1 MKHHELVRWGLTHE
15 VTHYT
20 MLTMRRFTTMS
31 YCLPN
36 WRLIYTSLLLV
47 SILFAGCRSDADIE
61 TQPASKLSP
70 DQLIAQT
77 FNYIGSDQ
85 TIQTIMESIKQ
96 LPEAK
101 GMAAHLSQVKARLV
115 WQGISHVGEVGVN
128 EIVYI
133 PIHIQG
139 EDEINWI
146 WVIYLDQGTQIAS
159 EFLNRAEVYDDH
171 LWLFDYLTQKSLGHV
186 AKSGVYYT
194 PPPGARSFRKVINGK
209 LYECTRAHSFTV
221 GNLYDDDMNVV
232 DGGSSTRFHPE
243 NCVPVFE
250 FQGFDR
256 PRGRFSGAP
265 AGFWGRFSGAD
276 SGTPGG
282 ITPEKYTCIRYAPTI
297 PDEPPTPIGPIQ
309 PPPCGDYRMKIQ
321 EPQMNSHIQSLF
333 DYVRSKN
340 SWDTRIER
348 GFVQLR
354 DGTFK
359 DIIGENEDEIA
370 EPKDDI
376 VGMMHTHVSPQ
387 NEMYPDE
394 MYYSN
399 QCFSLKDIHNFISR
413 VFKAIRKEIPKDWDA
428 NPAELD
434 LAKYY
439 TGVVSKHGVYV
450 LTINKKIRNYN
461 ELQDLF
467 GAVNKRLSTD
477 ERTFEE
483 LNEEQLNWIESQ
495 IKHTLARTEKR
506 EKELEK
512 REKKKELEQREKE
525 LLIREEQYIL
535 DQLNVLYP
543 SLKEAF
549 GLMFFDLTKDTPEG
563 YSVYDKNPEDGRS
576 WYIKQQI
583 NPTVFYNRHECK

>member
-1 MKHHELVRWGLTHE
+1 MKHHELVRWRLTYE

-61 TQPASKLSP
+61 TQPTSKLSP
-70 DQLIAQT
+70 DRLVEQT
-77 FNYIGSDQ
+77 FHYTGSDQ

-139 EDEINWI
+139 ENEINWI
-146 WVIYLDQGTQIAS
+146 WVIYLDHGTQISS

-171 LWLFDYLTQKSLGHV
+171 LWLFDYLTQKGLGHV

-276 SGTPGG
+276 SGNPR
-282 ITPEKYTCIRYAPTI
+282 IAPEQYKCIRYAPTI

-333 DYVRSKN
+333 DYVRSEEAQGG
-340 SWDTRIER
+340 IER
-348 GFVQLR
+348 AFIQLS
-354 DGTFK
+354 DGSFK
-359 DIIGENEDEIA
+359 DIQGVKDAVHAPAEDVIGI
-370 EPKDDI
+370 
-376 VGMMHTHVSPQ
+376 MHTHVYRKNSSGT
-387 NEMYPDE
+387 ETVK
-394 MYYSN
+394 YSN
-399 QCFSLKDIHNFISR
+399 QSFSLADIRSFVAHVSKSI
-413 VFKAIRKEIPKDWDA
+413 AKELAKNSKTGRLVEI
-428 NPAELD
+428 D
-434 LAKYY
+434 LSKYY
-439 TGVVSKHGVYV
+439 TGIVSKHGVYI
-450 LTINKKIRNYN
+450 LSFNKKIKTFS
-461 ELQDLF
+461 EFIELF
-467 GAVNKRLSTD
+467 GPVNSSAAASDSAFQALIKTQEDWITNQIEDVGGDIDNNEDSILS
-477 ERTFEE
+477 
-483 LNEEQLNWIESQ
+483 Q
-495 IKHTLARTEKR
+495 
-506 EKELEK
+506 
-512 REKKKELEQREKE
+512 
-525 LLIREEQYIL
+525 EEQYIL
-535 DQLNVLYP
+535 NHIHEYYP
-543 SLKEAF
+543 SLKAVL
-549 GLMFFDLTKDTPEG
+549 GLMFFDITKKDPEG
-563 YSVYDKNPEDGRS
+563 FSVYDQKPGDPSDPRAGF
-576 WYIKQQI
+576 KKFI
-583 NPTVFYNRHECK
+583 NPKLFDNRHDCK

>member
-1 MKHHELVRWGLTHE
+1 MKHHELVRWRLTHE

-70 DQLIAQT
+70 DQLVAQT

-85 TIQTIMESIKQ
+85 TVQTIMESIKQ

-139 EDEINWI
+139 ENEINWI
-146 WVIYLDQGTQIAS
+146 WVIYLDHGTQISS

-171 LWLFDYLTQKSLGHV
+171 LWLFDYLTQKGLGHV

-194 PPPGARSFRKVINGK
+194 PPPGARSFRKEINGK

-232 DGGSSTRFHPE
+232 NRGSSTRFHPE
-243 NCVPVFE
+243 NCVPVFS

-256 PRGRFSGAP
+256 PGGRFSGAP

-276 SGTPGG
+276 SGNPC
-282 ITPEKYTCIRYAPTI
+282 IAPEQYKCIRYAPTI

-321 EPQMNSHIQSLF
+321 EPKMNSHIMSLF
-333 DYVRSKN
+333 DYVRSEEAQGG
-340 SWDTRIER
+340 IER
-348 GFVQLR
+348 AFIQLS
-354 DGTFK
+354 DGSFK
-359 DIIGENEDEIA
+359 DIQGVKDAVHAPAEDVIGI
-370 EPKDDI
+370 
-376 VGMMHTHVSPQ
+376 MHTHVYRKNSPGTDRV
-387 NEMYPDE
+387 M
-394 MYYSN
+394 YSN
-399 QCFSLKDIHNFISR
+399 QSFSLADIRSFVAHVSKSI
-413 VFKAIRKEIPKDWDA
+413 AKELAKNSKTGSPVGI
-428 NPAELD
+428 D
-434 LAKYY
+434 LSKYY
-439 TGVVSKHGVYV
+439 TGIVSKHGVYI
-450 LTINKKIRNYN
+450 LSFNKKIKTYS
-461 ELQDLF
+461 EFIDLF
-467 GAVNKRLSTD
+467 GPVNSSAAASDSAFQTLIEDQEDWITAQIDDVKGD
-477 ERTFEE
+477 IDN
-483 LNEEQLNWIESQ
+483 NENDILV
-495 IKHTLARTEKR
+495 
-506 EKELEK
+506 
-512 REKKKELEQREKE
+512 
-525 LLIREEQYIL
+525 REEQYIL
-535 DQLNVLYP
+535 DHIKEYYP
-543 SLKEAF
+543 SLKAVL
-549 GLMFFDLTKDTPEG
+549 GLMFFDLTKKDPEG
-563 YSVYDKNPEDGRS
+563 FSVYDKNQGDSRAG
-576 WYIKQQI
+576 IKRVI
-583 NPTVFYNRHECK
+583 NPKLFYNRHDCK

>member
-1 MKHHELVRWGLTHE
+1 MKHHELVRWRLTHE

-47 SILFAGCRSDADIE
+47 SILFAGCRSDTDIE

-70 DQLIAQT
+70 DQLVAQT

-85 TIQTIMESIKQ
+85 TVQTIMESIKQ

-139 EDEINWI
+139 ENEINWI
-146 WVIYLDQGTQIAS
+146 WVIYLDRGTQIAS

-171 LWLFDYLTQKSLGHV
+171 LWLFDYLTQKGLGHV

-276 SGTPGG
+276 SGNPR
-282 ITPEKYTCIRYAPTI
+282 IAPEQYKCIRYAPTI

-321 EPQMNSHIQSLF
+321 EPQMNSHIKSLF
-333 DYVRSKN
+333 DYVKSNK
-340 SWDTRIER
+340 SWETRIER

-376 VGMMHTHVSPQ
+376 VGMMHTHVASQ
-387 NEMYPDE
+387 DE
-394 MYYSN
+394 EYYLN
-399 QCFSLKDIHNFISR
+399 QCFSLKDIHNFIGR
-413 VFKAIRKEIPKDWDA
+413 VFKAVRKEIPKDWGT

-434 LAKYY
+434 LSKYY
-439 TGVVSKHGVYV
+439 TGVVSKHGVYI
-450 LTINKKIRNYN
+450 LTINRKIRNYD

-467 GAVNKRLSTD
+467 GALNKKLSTD
-477 ERTFEE
+477 ERTFKKLSQMQSDWISSEIRDTPVGIEE
-483 LNEEQLNWIESQ
+483 
-495 IKHTLARTEKR
+495 KGKR
-506 EKELEK
+506 EK
-512 REKKKELEQREKE
+512 R
-525 LLIREEQYIL
+525 LLILEEQYIL

-563 YSVYDKNPEDGRS
+563 YSVYDNNPEDGRI
-576 WYIKQQI
+576 WYIRQR
-583 NPTVFYNRHECK
+583 NPTVFYDRHECK

>member
-1 MKHHELVRWGLTHE
+1 
-15 VTHYT
+15 

-70 DQLIAQT
+70 DQLVAQT

-139 EDEINWI
+139 ENEINWI

-194 PPPGARSFRKVINGK
+194 PPPGARSFSKVINGK

-276 SGTPGG
+276 SGNPR
-282 ITPEKYTCIRYAPTI
+282 IAPEQYKCIRYAPTI

-321 EPQMNSHIQSLF
+321 EPQMNSHIKSLF
-333 DYVRSKN
+333 DYVKSNK
-340 SWDTRIER
+340 SWETRIER

-376 VGMMHTHVSPQ
+376 VGMMHTHVASQ
-387 NEMYPDE
+387 DE
-394 MYYSN
+394 EYYLN
-399 QCFSLKDIHNFISR
+399 QCFSLKDIHNFIGR
-413 VFKAIRKEIPKDWDA
+413 VFKAVRKEIPKDWGT

-434 LAKYY
+434 LSKYY
-439 TGVVSKHGVYV
+439 TGVVSKHGVYI
-450 LTINKKIRNYN
+450 LTINRKIRNYD

-467 GAVNKRLSTD
+467 GALNKKLSTD
-477 ERTFEE
+477 ERTFKKLSQMQSDWISSEIRDTPVSIEE
-483 LNEEQLNWIESQ
+483 
-495 IKHTLARTEKR
+495 KGKR
-506 EKELEK
+506 EK
-512 REKKKELEQREKE
+512 R
-525 LLIREEQYIL
+525 LLILEEQYIL

-563 YSVYDKNPEDGRS
+563 YSVYDNNPEDGRI
-576 WYIKQQI
+576 WYIRQR
-583 NPTVFYNRHECK
+583 NPTVFYDRHECK

>member
-1 MKHHELVRWGLTHE
+1 MKHHELVRWRLTHE

-20 MLTMRRFTTMS
+20 MLTMRRFTTIS

-61 TQPASKLSP
+61 TQPASKLST
-70 DQLIAQT
+70 DQLVTQT
-77 FNYIGSDQ
+77 FHYTGSDE

-146 WVIYLDQGTQIAS
+146 WVIYLDHGTQISS

-194 PPPGARSFRKVINGK
+194 PPPGARSFSKVINGK

-276 SGTPGG
+276 SGNPR
-282 ITPEKYTCIRYAPTI
+282 IAPEQYKCIRYAPTI

-321 EPQMNSHIQSLF
+321 EPQMNSHIKSLF

-376 VGMMHTHVSPQ
+376 VGMMHTHVASQ
-387 NEMYPDE
+387 DE
-394 MYYSN
+394 EYYLN
-399 QCFSLKDIHNFISR
+399 QCFSLKDIHNFIGR
-413 VFKAIRKEIPKDWDA
+413 VFKAVRKEIPKDWGT

-434 LAKYY
+434 LSKYY
-439 TGVVSKHGVYV
+439 TGVVSKHGVYI
-450 LTINKKIRNYN
+450 LTINRKIRNYD

-467 GAVNKRLSTD
+467 GALNKKLSTD
-477 ERTFEE
+477 ERTFKKLSQMQSDWISSEIRDTPVGIEE
-483 LNEEQLNWIESQ
+483 
-495 IKHTLARTEKR
+495 KGKR
-506 EKELEK
+506 EK
-512 REKKKELEQREKE
+512 R
-525 LLIREEQYIL
+525 LLILEEQYIL

-563 YSVYDKNPEDGRS
+563 YSVYDNNPEDGRI
-576 WYIKQQI
+576 WYIRQR
-583 NPTVFYNRHECK
+583 NPTVFYDRHECK

>member
-1 MKHHELVRWGLTHE
+1 MKHHELVRWRLTHE

-70 DQLIAQT
+70 DQLVAQT

-85 TIQTIMESIKQ
+85 TVQTIMESIKQ

-139 EDEINWI
+139 ENEINWI

-171 LWLFDYLTQKSLGHV
+171 LWLFDYLTQKGLGHV

-276 SGTPGG
+276 SGNPR
-282 ITPEKYTCIRYAPTI
+282 IAPEQYKCIRYAPTI

-321 EPQMNSHIQSLF
+321 EPQMNSHIKSLF
-333 DYVRSKN
+333 DYVKSNK
-340 SWDTRIER
+340 SWETRIER

-376 VGMMHTHVSPQ
+376 VGMMHTHVASQ
-387 NEMYPDE
+387 DE
-394 MYYSN
+394 EYYLN
-399 QCFSLKDIHNFISR
+399 QCFSLKDIHNFIGR
-413 VFKAIRKEIPKDWDA
+413 VFKAVRKEIPKDWGT

-434 LAKYY
+434 LSKYY
-439 TGVVSKHGVYV
+439 TGVVSKHGVYI
-450 LTINKKIRNYN
+450 LTINRKIRNYD

-467 GAVNKRLSTD
+467 GALNKKLSTD
-477 ERTFEE
+477 ERTFKKLSQMQSDWISSEIRDTPVGIEE
-483 LNEEQLNWIESQ
+483 
-495 IKHTLARTEKR
+495 KGKR
-506 EKELEK
+506 EK
-512 REKKKELEQREKE
+512 R
-525 LLIREEQYIL
+525 LLILEEQYIL

-563 YSVYDKNPEDGRS
+563 YSVYDNNPEDGRI
-576 WYIKQQI
+576 WYIRQR
-583 NPTVFYNRHECK
+583 NPTVFYDRHECK

>member
-1 MKHHELVRWGLTHE
+1 MKHHELVRWRLTHE

-70 DQLIAQT
+70 DQLVAQT

-194 PPPGARSFRKVINGK
+194 PPPGARSFSKVINGK

-276 SGTPGG
+276 SGNPR
-282 ITPEKYTCIRYAPTI
+282 IAPEQYKCIRYAPTI

-376 VGMMHTHVSPQ
+376 VGMMHTHVASQ
-387 NEMYPDE
+387 DE
-394 MYYSN
+394 EYYLN
-399 QCFSLKDIHNFISR
+399 QCFSLKDIHNFIGR
-413 VFKAIRKEIPKDWDA
+413 VFKAVRKEIPKDWGT

-434 LAKYY
+434 LSKYY
-439 TGVVSKHGVYV
+439 TGVVSKHGVYI
-450 LTINKKIRNYN
+450 LTINRKIRNYD

-467 GAVNKRLSTD
+467 GALNKKLSTD
-477 ERTFEE
+477 ERTFKKLSQMQSDWISSEIRDTPVGIEE
-483 LNEEQLNWIESQ
+483 
-495 IKHTLARTEKR
+495 KGKR
-506 EKELEK
+506 EK
-512 REKKKELEQREKE
+512 R
-525 LLIREEQYIL
+525 LLILEEQYIL

-563 YSVYDKNPEDGRS
+563 YSVYDNNPEDGRI
-576 WYIKQQI
+576 WYIRQR
-583 NPTVFYNRHECK
+583 NPTVFYDRHECK

>member
-1 MKHHELVRWGLTHE
+1 MKHHELVRWRLTHE

-20 MLTMRRFTTMS
+20 ILTMRRFTTMS

-70 DQLIAQT
+70 DQLVAQT

-139 EDEINWI
+139 ENEINWI
-146 WVIYLDQGTQIAS
+146 WVIYLDHGTQISS

-194 PPPGARSFRKVINGK
+194 PPPGARSFSKVINGK

-282 ITPEKYTCIRYAPTI
+282 ITPEKYTCIRYAPYI

-321 EPQMNSHIQSLF
+321 EPQMNSHIKSLF
-333 DYVRSKN
+333 DYVKSNK
-340 SWDTRIER
+340 SWETRIER

-376 VGMMHTHVSPQ
+376 VGMMHTHVASQ
-387 NEMYPDE
+387 DE
-394 MYYSN
+394 EYYLN
-399 QCFSLKDIHNFISR
+399 QCFSLKDIHNFIGR
-413 VFKAIRKEIPKDWDA
+413 VFKAVRKEIPKDWGT

-434 LAKYY
+434 LSKYY
-439 TGVVSKHGVYV
+439 TGVVSKHGVYI
-450 LTINKKIRNYN
+450 LTINRKIRNYD

-467 GAVNKRLSTD
+467 GALNKKLSTD
-477 ERTFEE
+477 ERTFKKLSQMQSDWISSEIRDTPVGIEE
-483 LNEEQLNWIESQ
+483 
-495 IKHTLARTEKR
+495 KGKR
-506 EKELEK
+506 EK
-512 REKKKELEQREKE
+512 R
-525 LLIREEQYIL
+525 LLILEEQYIL

-563 YSVYDKNPEDGRS
+563 YSVYDNNPEDGRI
-576 WYIKQQI
+576 WYIRQR
-583 NPTVFYNRHECK
+583 NPTVFYDRHECK

>member
-1 MKHHELVRWGLTHE
+1 MKHHELVRWRLITRSD
-15 VTHYT
+15 HYT

-70 DQLIAQT
+70 DQLVTQT
-77 FNYIGSDQ
+77 FHYTGSDQ

-139 EDEINWI
+139 ENEINWI
-146 WVIYLDQGTQIAS
+146 WVIYLDHGTQISS

-171 LWLFDYLTQKSLGHV
+171 LWLFDYLTQKGLGHV

-194 PPPGARSFRKVINGK
+194 PPSGARSFRKEINGK

-243 NCVPVFE
+243 NCVPVFS

-256 PRGRFSGAP
+256 PGGRFSGAP
-265 AGFWGRFSGAD
+265 VGFWGHFSGAD

-282 ITPEKYTCIRYAPTI
+282 IAPERYTCIRYESRPPIINEPT
-297 PDEPPTPIGPIQ
+297 TPIGPIQ

-321 EPQMNSHIQSLF
+321 EPQMNSHIKSLF
-333 DYVRSKN
+333 DYVRSEN

-348 GFVQLR
+348 GFVQLK

-370 EPKDDI
+370 EPKGDI
-376 VGMMHTHVSPQ
+376 VGMMHTHVASQ
-387 NEMYPDE
+387 DE
-394 MYYSN
+394 EYYLN
-399 QCFSLKDIHNFISR
+399 QCFSLKDIHNFIGR
-413 VFKAIRKEIPKDWDA
+413 VFKAVRKEIPKDWGT

-434 LAKYY
+434 LSKYY
-439 TGVVSKHGVYV
+439 TGVVSKHGVYI
-450 LTINKKIRNYN
+450 LTINRKIRNYDDLQ
-461 ELQDLF
+461 ELLS
-467 GAVNKRLSTD
+467 ALNKKLSTD
-477 ERTFEE
+477 ERTFEKLSE
-483 LNEEQLNWIESQ
+483 KQNDWIMSQ
-495 IKHTLARTEKR
+495 IKYTLARTEKR
-506 EKELEK
+506 EKDRGK
-512 REKKKELEQREKE
+512 RKRKSKKRAAATYSGRAIYSGE
-525 LLIREEQYIL
+525 
-535 DQLNVLYP
+535 
-543 SLKEAF
+543 
-549 GLMFFDLTKDTPEG
+549 TKRPL
-563 YSVYDKNPEDGRS
+563 PLA
-576 WYIKQQI
+576 
-583 NPTVFYNRHECK
+583 

>member
-1 MKHHELVRWGLTHE
+1 MKHHELVRWRLTHE

-70 DQLIAQT
+70 DQLVAQT

-139 EDEINWI
+139 ENEINWI

-194 PPPGARSFRKVINGK
+194 PPPGARSFSKVINGK

-276 SGTPGG
+276 SGNPR
-282 ITPEKYTCIRYAPTI
+282 IAPEQYKCIRYAPTI

-321 EPQMNSHIQSLF
+321 EPQMNSHIKSLF
-333 DYVRSKN
+333 DYVKSNK
-340 SWDTRIER
+340 SWETRIER

-376 VGMMHTHVSPQ
+376 VGMMHTHVASQ
-387 NEMYPDE
+387 DE
-394 MYYSN
+394 EYYLN
-399 QCFSLKDIHNFISR
+399 QCFSLKDIHNFIGR
-413 VFKAIRKEIPKDWDA
+413 VFKAVRKEIPKDWGT

-434 LAKYY
+434 LSKYY
-439 TGVVSKHGVYV
+439 TGVVSKHGVYI
-450 LTINKKIRNYN
+450 LTINRKIRNYD

-467 GAVNKRLSTD
+467 GAFNKKLSTD
-477 ERTFEE
+477 ERTFKKLSQMQSDWISSEIRDTPVGIEE
-483 LNEEQLNWIESQ
+483 
-495 IKHTLARTEKR
+495 KGKR
-506 EKELEK
+506 EK
-512 REKKKELEQREKE
+512 R
-525 LLIREEQYIL
+525 LLILEEQYIL

-563 YSVYDKNPEDGRS
+563 YSVYDNNPEDGRI
-576 WYIKQQI
+576 WYIRQR
-583 NPTVFYNRHECK
+583 NPTVFYDRHECK

>member
-1 MKHHELVRWGLTHE
+1 MKHHELVRWRLTHE

-36 WRLIYTSLLLV
+36 WRLFYTSLLLV

-70 DQLIAQT
+70 DQLVAQT

-85 TIQTIMESIKQ
+85 TVQTIMESIKQ

-139 EDEINWI
+139 ENEINWI
-146 WVIYLDQGTQIAS
+146 WVIYLDHGTHISS

-171 LWLFDYLTQKSLGHV
+171 LWLFDYLTQKGLGHV

-276 SGTPGG
+276 SGNPR
-282 ITPEKYTCIRYAPTI
+282 IAPEQYKCIRYAPTI

-321 EPQMNSHIQSLF
+321 EPQMNSHIKSLF
-333 DYVRSKN
+333 DYVKSNK
-340 SWDTRIER
+340 SWETRIER

-376 VGMMHTHVSPQ
+376 VGMMHTHVASQ
-387 NEMYPDE
+387 DE
-394 MYYSN
+394 EYYLN
-399 QCFSLKDIHNFISR
+399 QCFSLKDIHNFIGR
-413 VFKAIRKEIPKDWDA
+413 VFKAVRKEIPKDWGT

-434 LAKYY
+434 LSKYY
-439 TGVVSKHGVYV
+439 TGVVSKHGVYI
-450 LTINKKIRNYN
+450 LTINRKIRNYD

-467 GAVNKRLSTD
+467 GALNKKLSTD
-477 ERTFEE
+477 ERTFKKLSQMQSDWISSEIRDTPVGIEE
-483 LNEEQLNWIESQ
+483 
-495 IKHTLARTEKR
+495 KGKR
-506 EKELEK
+506 EK
-512 REKKKELEQREKE
+512 R
-525 LLIREEQYIL
+525 LLILEEQYIL

-563 YSVYDKNPEDGRS
+563 YSVYDNNPEDGRI
-576 WYIKQQI
+576 WYIRQR
-583 NPTVFYNRHECK
+583 NPTVFYDRHECK

>member
-1 MKHHELVRWGLTHE
+1 
-15 VTHYT
+15 
-20 MLTMRRFTTMS
+20 MS

-47 SILFAGCRSDADIE
+47 SILFAGCRSDTDIE

-70 DQLIAQT
+70 DQLVAQT

-85 TIQTIMESIKQ
+85 TVQTIMESIKQ

-139 EDEINWI
+139 ENEINWI
-146 WVIYLDQGTQIAS
+146 WVIYLDHGTQISS

-171 LWLFDYLTQKSLGHV
+171 LWLFDYLTQKGLGHV

-276 SGTPGG
+276 SGNPR
-282 ITPEKYTCIRYAPTI
+282 IAPEQYKCIRYAPTI

-321 EPQMNSHIQSLF
+321 EPQMNSHIKSLF
-333 DYVRSKN
+333 DYVKSNK
-340 SWDTRIER
+340 SWETRIER

-376 VGMMHTHVSPQ
+376 VGMMHTHVASQ
-387 NEMYPDE
+387 DE
-394 MYYSN
+394 EYYLN
-399 QCFSLKDIHNFISR
+399 QCFSLKDIHNFIGR
-413 VFKAIRKEIPKDWDA
+413 VFKAVRKEIPKDWGT

-434 LAKYY
+434 LSKYY
-439 TGVVSKHGVYV
+439 TGVVSKHGVYI
-450 LTINKKIRNYN
+450 LTINRKIRNYD

-467 GAVNKRLSTD
+467 GALNKKLSTD
-477 ERTFEE
+477 ERTFKKLSQMQSDWISSEIRDTPVGIEE
-483 LNEEQLNWIESQ
+483 
-495 IKHTLARTEKR
+495 KGKR
-506 EKELEK
+506 EK
-512 REKKKELEQREKE
+512 R
-525 LLIREEQYIL
+525 LLILEEQYIL

-563 YSVYDKNPEDGRS
+563 YSVYDNNPEDGRI
-576 WYIKQQI
+576 WYIRQR
-583 NPTVFYNRHECK
+583 NPTVFYDRHECK

>member
-1 MKHHELVRWGLTHE
+1 MKHHELVRWRLTHE

-20 MLTMRRFTTMS
+20 MLTMRRFTTTMS

-70 DQLIAQT
+70 DQLVAQT

-85 TIQTIMESIKQ
+85 TVQTIMESIKQ

-139 EDEINWI
+139 ENEINWI
-146 WVIYLDQGTQIAS
+146 WVIYLDRGTQIAS

-171 LWLFDYLTQKSLGHV
+171 LWLFDYLTQKGLGHV

-276 SGTPGG
+276 SGNPR
-282 ITPEKYTCIRYAPTI
+282 IAPEQYKCIRYAPTI

-321 EPQMNSHIQSLF
+321 EPQMNSHIKSLF

-376 VGMMHTHVSPQ
+376 VGMMHTHVASQ
-387 NEMYPDE
+387 DE
-394 MYYSN
+394 EYYLN
-399 QCFSLKDIHNFISR
+399 QCFSLKDIHNFIGR
-413 VFKAIRKEIPKDWDA
+413 VFKAVRKEIPKDWGT

-434 LAKYY
+434 LSKYY
-439 TGVVSKHGVYV
+439 TGVVSKHGVYI
-450 LTINKKIRNYN
+450 LTINRKIRNYD

-467 GAVNKRLSTD
+467 GALNKKLSTD
-477 ERTFEE
+477 ERTFKKLSQMQSDWISSEIRDTPVGIEE
-483 LNEEQLNWIESQ
+483 
-495 IKHTLARTEKR
+495 KGKR
-506 EKELEK
+506 EK
-512 REKKKELEQREKE
+512 R
-525 LLIREEQYIL
+525 LLILEEQYIL

-563 YSVYDKNPEDGRS
+563 YSVYDNNPEDGRI
-576 WYIKQQI
+576 WYIRQR
-583 NPTVFYNRHECK
+583 NPTVFYDRHECK

>member
-1 MKHHELVRWGLTHE
+1 MKHHELVRWRLTHE

-70 DQLIAQT
+70 DQLVAQT

-85 TIQTIMESIKQ
+85 TVQTIMESIKQ

-139 EDEINWI
+139 ENEINWI
-146 WVIYLDQGTQIAS
+146 WVIYLDRGTQISS

-171 LWLFDYLTQKSLGHV
+171 LWLFDYLTQKGLGHV

-276 SGTPGG
+276 SGNPR
-282 ITPEKYTCIRYAPTI
+282 IAPEQYKCIRYAPTI

-321 EPQMNSHIQSLF
+321 EPQMNSHIKSLF

-376 VGMMHTHVSPQ
+376 VGMMHTHVASQ
-387 NEMYPDE
+387 DE
-394 MYYSN
+394 EYYLN
-399 QCFSLKDIHNFISR
+399 QCFSLKDIHNFIGR
-413 VFKAIRKEIPKDWDA
+413 VFKAVRKEIPKDWGT

-434 LAKYY
+434 LSKYY
-439 TGVVSKHGVYV
+439 TGVVSKHGVYI
-450 LTINKKIRNYN
+450 LTINRKIRNYD

-467 GAVNKRLSTD
+467 GALNKKLSTD
-477 ERTFEE
+477 ERTFKKLSQMQSDWISSEIRDTPVGIEE
-483 LNEEQLNWIESQ
+483 
-495 IKHTLARTEKR
+495 KGKR
-506 EKELEK
+506 EK
-512 REKKKELEQREKE
+512 R
-525 LLIREEQYIL
+525 LLILEEQYIL

-563 YSVYDKNPEDGRS
+563 YSVYDNNPEDGRI
-576 WYIKQQI
+576 WYIRQR
-583 NPTVFYNRHECK
+583 NPTVFYDRHECK

>member
-1 MKHHELVRWGLTHE
+1 MKHHELVRWRLTHE

-70 DQLIAQT
+70 DQLVAQT

-85 TIQTIMESIKQ
+85 TVQTIMESIKQ

-139 EDEINWI
+139 ENEINWI
-146 WVIYLDQGTQIAS
+146 WVIYLDRGTQISS

-171 LWLFDYLTQKSLGHV
+171 LWLFDYLTQKGLGHV

-276 SGTPGG
+276 SGNPR
-282 ITPEKYTCIRYAPTI
+282 IAPEQYKCIRYAPTI

-376 VGMMHTHVSPQ
+376 VGMMHTHVASQ
-387 NEMYPDE
+387 DE
-394 MYYSN
+394 EYYLN
-399 QCFSLKDIHNFISR
+399 QCFSLKDIHNFIGR
-413 VFKAIRKEIPKDWDA
+413 VFKAVRKEIPKDWGT

-434 LAKYY
+434 LSKYY
-439 TGVVSKHGVYV
+439 TGVVSKHGVYI
-450 LTINKKIRNYN
+450 LTINRKIRNYD

-467 GAVNKRLSTD
+467 GALNKKLSTD
-477 ERTFEE
+477 ERTFKKLSQMQSDWISSEIRDTPVGIEE
-483 LNEEQLNWIESQ
+483 
-495 IKHTLARTEKR
+495 KGKR
-506 EKELEK
+506 EK
-512 REKKKELEQREKE
+512 R
-525 LLIREEQYIL
+525 LLILEEQYIL

-563 YSVYDKNPEDGRS
+563 YSVYDNNPEDGRI
-576 WYIKQQI
+576 WYIRQR
-583 NPTVFYNRHECK
+583 NPTVFYDRHECK

>member
-61 TQPASKLSP
+61 TQPASKLSS
-70 DQLIAQT
+70 DQLVAQT

-194 PPPGARSFRKVINGK
+194 PPPGARSFSKVINGK

-282 ITPEKYTCIRYAPTI
+282 ITPEKYTCIRYAPYI

-321 EPQMNSHIQSLF
+321 EPQMNSHIKSLF
-333 DYVRSKN
+333 DYVKSPK
-340 SWDTRIER
+340 SWETRIER

-376 VGMMHTHVSPQ
+376 VGMMHTHVASQ
-387 NEMYPDE
+387 DE
-394 MYYSN
+394 EYYLN
-399 QCFSLKDIHNFISR
+399 QCFSLKDIHNFIGR
-413 VFKAIRKEIPKDWDA
+413 VFKAVRKEIPKDWGT

-434 LAKYY
+434 LSKYY
-439 TGVVSKHGVYV
+439 TGVVSKHGVYI
-450 LTINKKIRNYN
+450 LTINRKIRNYD

-467 GAVNKRLSTD
+467 GALNKKLSTD
-477 ERTFEE
+477 ERTFKKLSQMQSDWISSEIRDTPVGIEE
-483 LNEEQLNWIESQ
+483 
-495 IKHTLARTEKR
+495 KGKR
-506 EKELEK
+506 EK
-512 REKKKELEQREKE
+512 R
-525 LLIREEQYIL
+525 LLILEEQYIL

-563 YSVYDKNPEDGRS
+563 YSVYDNNPEDGRI
-576 WYIKQQI
+576 WYIRQR
-583 NPTVFYNRHECK
+583 NPTVFYDRHECK

>member
-1 MKHHELVRWGLTHE
+1 MKHHELVRWRLTHE

-70 DQLIAQT
+70 DQLVAQM

-139 EDEINWI
+139 ENEINWI
-146 WVIYLDQGTQIAS
+146 WVIYLDHGTQISS

-171 LWLFDYLTQKSLGHV
+171 LWLFDYLTQKGLGHV

-194 PPPGARSFRKVINGK
+194 PPSGARSFRKEINGM

-276 SGTPGG
+276 SGNPR
-282 ITPEKYTCIRYAPTI
+282 IAPEQYKCIRYAPTI

-376 VGMMHTHVSPQ
+376 VGMMHTHVASQ
-387 NEMYPDE
+387 DE
-394 MYYSN
+394 EYYLN
-399 QCFSLKDIHNFISR
+399 QCFSLKDIHNFIGR
-413 VFKAIRKEIPKDWDA
+413 VFKAVRKEIPKDWGT

-434 LAKYY
+434 LSKYY
-439 TGVVSKHGVYV
+439 TGVVSKHGVYI
-450 LTINKKIRNYN
+450 LTINRKIRNYD

-467 GAVNKRLSTD
+467 GALNKKLSTD
-477 ERTFEE
+477 ERTFKKLSQMQSDWISSEIRDTPVGIEE
-483 LNEEQLNWIESQ
+483 
-495 IKHTLARTEKR
+495 KGKR
-506 EKELEK
+506 EK
-512 REKKKELEQREKE
+512 R
-525 LLIREEQYIL
+525 LLILEEQYIL

-563 YSVYDKNPEDGRS
+563 YSVYDNNPEDGRI
-576 WYIKQQI
+576 WYIRQR
-583 NPTVFYNRHECK
+583 NPTVFYDRHECK

>member
-1 MKHHELVRWGLTHE
+1 MEIDTRSNTLYYAH
-15 VTHYT
+15 
-20 MLTMRRFTTMS
+20 

-70 DQLIAQT
+70 DQLVAQT

-85 TIQTIMESIKQ
+85 TVQTIMESIKQ

-101 GMAAHLSQVKARLV
+101 DMAAHLSQVKARLV

-139 EDEINWI
+139 ENEINWI
-146 WVIYLDQGTQIAS
+146 WVIYLDRGTQIAS

-171 LWLFDYLTQKSLGHV
+171 LWLFDYLTQKGLGHV

-276 SGTPGG
+276 SGNPR
-282 ITPEKYTCIRYAPTI
+282 IAPEQYKCIRYAPTI

-321 EPQMNSHIQSLF
+321 EPQMNSHIKSLF
-333 DYVRSKN
+333 DYVRSE
-340 SWDTRIER
+340 DAQGGIER
-348 GFVQLR
+348 AFVQLS
-354 DGTFK
+354 DGSFK
-359 DIIGENEDEIA
+359 DIQGVKDAVHAPAEDVIGI
-370 EPKDDI
+370 
-376 VGMMHTHVSPQ
+376 MHTHVYRKNSSGT
-387 NEMYPDE
+387 DTVK
-394 MYYSN
+394 YSN
-399 QCFSLKDIHNFISR
+399 QSFSLADIRSFVALVSKSI
-413 VFKAIRKEIPKDWDA
+413 AKELAKNSKTGRLVEI
-428 NPAELD
+428 D
-434 LAKYY
+434 LSKYY
-439 TGVVSKHGVYV
+439 TGIVSKHGVYI
-450 LTINKKIRNYN
+450 LSFNKKIKTFS
-461 ELQDLF
+461 EFIELF
-467 GAVNKRLSTD
+467 GPVNSSAAASDSAFQGLIKD
-477 ERTFEE
+477 
-483 LNEEQLNWIESQ
+483 QKIWITSQ
-495 IKHTLARTEKR
+495 IDRTGGDIDNNEND
-506 EKELEK
+506 
-512 REKKKELEQREKE
+512 
-525 LLIREEQYIL
+525 LLSREEQYIL
-535 DQLNVLYP
+535 DHITEYYP
-543 SLKEAF
+543 SLKSVL
-549 GLMFFDLTKDTPEG
+549 GLMFFDLTKKDPEG
-563 YSVYDKNPEDGRS
+563 FSVYDKNSGDSRAAF
-576 WYIKQQI
+576 KKLI
-583 NPTVFYNRHECK
+583 NRNLFYNRHDCK

>member
-1 MKHHELVRWGLTHE
+1 
-15 VTHYT
+15 
-20 MLTMRRFTTMS
+20 MS

-70 DQLIAQT
+70 DQLVAQT

-85 TIQTIMESIKQ
+85 TVQTIMESIKQ

-139 EDEINWI
+139 ENEINWI
-146 WVIYLDQGTQIAS
+146 WVIYLDHGTQISS

-171 LWLFDYLTQKSLGHV
+171 LWLFDYLTQKGLGHV

-276 SGTPGG
+276 SGNPR
-282 ITPEKYTCIRYAPTI
+282 IAPEQYKCIRYAPTI

-321 EPQMNSHIQSLF
+321 EPQMNSHIKSLF

-376 VGMMHTHVSPQ
+376 VGMMHTHVASQ
-387 NEMYPDE
+387 DE
-394 MYYSN
+394 EYYLN
-399 QCFSLKDIHNFISR
+399 QCFSLKDIHNFIGR
-413 VFKAIRKEIPKDWDA
+413 VFKAVRKEIPKDWGT

-434 LAKYY
+434 LSKYY
-439 TGVVSKHGVYV
+439 TGVVSKHGVYI
-450 LTINKKIRNYN
+450 LTINRKIRNYD

-467 GAVNKRLSTD
+467 GALNKKLSTD
-477 ERTFEE
+477 ERTFKKLSQMQSDWISSEIRDTPVGIEE
-483 LNEEQLNWIESQ
+483 
-495 IKHTLARTEKR
+495 KGKR
-506 EKELEK
+506 EK
-512 REKKKELEQREKE
+512 R
-525 LLIREEQYIL
+525 LLILEEQYIL

-563 YSVYDKNPEDGRS
+563 YSVYDNNPEDGRI
-576 WYIKQQI
+576 WYIRQR
-583 NPTVFYNRHECK
+583 NPTVFYDRHECK

>member
-1 MKHHELVRWGLTHE
+1 
-15 VTHYT
+15 
-20 MLTMRRFTTMS
+20 MS

-70 DQLIAQT
+70 DQLVAQT

-139 EDEINWI
+139 ENEINWI
-146 WVIYLDQGTQIAS
+146 WVIYLDHGTQISS

-171 LWLFDYLTQKSLGHV
+171 LWLFDYLTQKGLGHV

-265 AGFWGRFSGAD
+265 AGFWGHFSGAD

-282 ITPEKYTCIRYAPTI
+282 IAPERYTCIRYESRPPIINEPT
-297 PDEPPTPIGPIQ
+297 TPIGPIQ

-376 VGMMHTHVSPQ
+376 VGMMHTHVASQ
-387 NEMYPDE
+387 DE
-394 MYYSN
+394 EYYLN
-399 QCFSLKDIHNFISR
+399 QCFSLKDIHNFIGR
-413 VFKAIRKEIPKDWDA
+413 VFKAVRKEIPKDWGT

-434 LAKYY
+434 LSKYY
-439 TGVVSKHGVYV
+439 TGVVSKHGVYI
-450 LTINKKIRNYN
+450 LTINRKIRNYD

-467 GAVNKRLSTD
+467 GALNKKLSTD
-477 ERTFEE
+477 ERTFKKLSQMQSDWISSEIRDTPVGIEE
-483 LNEEQLNWIESQ
+483 
-495 IKHTLARTEKR
+495 KGKR
-506 EKELEK
+506 EK
-512 REKKKELEQREKE
+512 R
-525 LLIREEQYIL
+525 LLILEEQYIL

-563 YSVYDKNPEDGRS
+563 YSVYDNNPEDGRI
-576 WYIKQQI
+576 WYIRQR
-583 NPTVFYNRHECK
+583 NPTVFYDRHECK

>member
-61 TQPASKLSP
+61 TQPASKLST
-70 DQLIAQT
+70 DQLVTQT
-77 FNYIGSDQ
+77 FHYTGSDE

-101 GMAAHLSQVKARLV
+101 GMAARLSQVKARLV

-146 WVIYLDQGTQIAS
+146 WVIYLDHGTQISS

-194 PPPGARSFRKVINGK
+194 PPPGARSFSKVINGK

-282 ITPEKYTCIRYAPTI
+282 ITPEKYTCIRYAPYI

-321 EPQMNSHIQSLF
+321 EPQMNSHIKSLF
-333 DYVRSKN
+333 DYVKSNK
-340 SWDTRIER
+340 SWETRIER

-376 VGMMHTHVSPQ
+376 VGMMHTHVASQ
-387 NEMYPDE
+387 DE
-394 MYYSN
+394 EYYLN
-399 QCFSLKDIHNFISR
+399 QCFSLKDIHNFIGR
-413 VFKAIRKEIPKDWDA
+413 VFKAVRKEIPKDWGT

-434 LAKYY
+434 LSKYY
-439 TGVVSKHGVYV
+439 TGVVSKHGVYI
-450 LTINKKIRNYN
+450 LTINRKIRNYD

-467 GAVNKRLSTD
+467 GALNKKLSTD
-477 ERTFEE
+477 ERTFKKLSQMQSDWISSEIRDTPVGIEE
-483 LNEEQLNWIESQ
+483 
-495 IKHTLARTEKR
+495 KGKR
-506 EKELEK
+506 EK
-512 REKKKELEQREKE
+512 R
-525 LLIREEQYIL
+525 LLILEEQYIL

-563 YSVYDKNPEDGRS
+563 YSVYDNNPEDGRI
-576 WYIKQQI
+576 WNIRQR
-583 NPTVFYNRHECK
+583 NPTVFYDRHECK